1 MSGLAARALL
11 PLTARS
17 LLLLALATTTGGCV
31 PLGRLDSVRATRNE
45 ALDANRKL
53 AAQVDQMRSEG
64 ELANEA
70 RGNERLEAARARAE
84 LTDRN
89 AVLSHTNDEL
99 TAERNVLGA
108 RLDASTA
115 KTAVAGRAQRAA
127 ELRALTFRNLALK
140 LKRMTDAGT
149 LAIHLRDG
157 RMVLVLSNDVLFE
170 SGSAAI
176 SKAGE
181 AALAQIATVLRDIP
195 ERHFQVAGHTD
206 TRPIQTP
213 QFASNWELSTARGTQ
228 VVRFLASAGVPP
240 SMLSA
245 AGYGE
250 FDPVASN
257 DTEAARLRNRRIE
270 IVLVPS
276 INELISVP

>member
-1 MSGLAARALL
+1 MSGLALRSVLLVALV
-11 PLTARS
+11 S
-17 LLLLALATTTGGCV
+17 STGSCV
-31 PLGRLDSVRATRNE
+31 PLGRYDRVQRGRGE
-45 ALDANRKL
+45 ALDANRAL
-53 AAQVDQMRSEG
+53 AAQVEGLRSDG
-64 ELANEA
+64 ELSNEA
-70 RGNERLEAARARAE
+70 RGNERIEAARARAE
-84 LTDRN
+84 LDDRN
-89 AVLSHTNDEL
+89 VVLSHLVDEL

-157 RMVLVLSNDVLFE
+157 RMVLVLANDVLFD

-176 SKAGE
+176 SKPGQE
-181 AALAQIATVLRDIP
+181 ALGQIAAVLRDIP

-206 TRPIQTP
+206 TRPIQTA

-228 VVRFLASAGVPP
+228 VVRFLASTGVSPTA
-240 SMLSA
+240 LSA

-257 DTEAARLRNRRIE
+257 DTEATRVRNRRIE
-270 IVLVPS
+270 ITLVPS
-276 INELISVP
+276 INELVSVP